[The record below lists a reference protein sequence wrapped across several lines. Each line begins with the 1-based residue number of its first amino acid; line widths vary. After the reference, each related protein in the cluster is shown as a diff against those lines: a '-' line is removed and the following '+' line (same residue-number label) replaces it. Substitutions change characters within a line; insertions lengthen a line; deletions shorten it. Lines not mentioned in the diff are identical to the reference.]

1 MLFNI
6 ILFLRNLIL
15 KILIMFISLQ
25 LFNNIFIYIKHIIRV
40 IQYDIKIL
48 YNILLLL
55 LKKRAIFYIKIIFR
69 LFNISLF

>member
-55 LKKRAIFYIKIIFR
+55 LKKRAIFYIKII
-69 LFNISLF
+69 S